1 MNKEDSGENLL
12 VNFNYTMSIVS
23 LYMTRKMRNNRNNFD
38 LQNTIYI
45 EHEVEKRKRKSNL
58 HGYDY

>member
-58 HGYDY
+58 HGCDY